1 MPDNQAFAASD
12 LQSVAAKL
20 AEFSKTLT
28 PGERLALMDQFKQTP
43 SDEDVQ
49 GYQYNLM
56 QQSLAEAHRQQLL
69 REAEQ
74 ERLAASAL
82 PARRPNILRVAVG
95 RMGTA
100 LVGAGT
106 WMKQVEMPREA
117 ATGTLQS

>member
-1 MPDNQAFAASD
+1 MADNQAISDSD

-49 GYQYNLM
+49 GYQYNLIHH
-56 QQSLAEAHRQQLL
+56 SLAQAHQQELL

-74 ERLAASAL
+74 QRLAASAQ
-82 PARRPNILRVAVG
+82 PPRRPNILRVAVG

-106 WMKQVEMPREA
+106 WMKQVEMPQ
-117 ATGTLQS
+117 ATSTRPLQG

>member
-1 MPDNQAFAASD
+1 MADNQTISESD
-12 LQSVAAKL
+12 LQSVTAKL

-56 QQSLAEAHRQQLL
+56 HQQLAEAHRQELL

-82 PARRPNILRVAVG
+82 PPRRPNILRVAVG
-95 RMGTA
+95 RIGTA

-117 ATGTLQS
+117 ATGTLQG

>member
-1 MPDNQAFAASD
+1 MADNQTISESD
-12 LQSVAAKL
+12 LQSVAVKL

-56 QQSLAEAHRQQLL
+56 HQQLAEVHRQELL

-74 ERLAASAL
+74 QRLAASAL
-82 PARRPNILRVAVG
+82 PPRQPNILRVAVG

-100 LVGAGT
+100 LVGMGT

-117 ATGTLQS
+117 ITRPLQG

>member
-1 MPDNQAFAASD
+1 MADNQTISESD
-12 LQSVAAKL
+12 LQSVAVKL

-56 QQSLAEAHRQQLL
+56 HASLAEVHRQELL

-82 PARRPNILRVAVG
+82 PPRQANILRVAVG
-95 RMGTA
+95 RVGTA
-100 LVGAGT
+100 LVGMGT
-106 WMKQVEMPREA
+106 WMKQAEMPRA
-117 ATGTLQS
+117 AETRPLQG

>member
-1 MPDNQAFAASD
+1 MADNQTVSQSD

-20 AEFSKTLT
+20 VEFSKTLT

-49 GYQYNLM
+49 GYQYNLIH
-56 QQSLAEAHRQQLL
+56 QSLAEAHRQELL

-82 PARRPNILRVAVG
+82 PPRRPNILRVAVG

-117 ATGTLQS
+117 ATGSLQG